1 MENRQFDREEINEI
15 SKKISLYFKMIV
27 FVVIAIFII
36 SVLLLYNQSILFYLV
51 FTLVVAI
58 GEYGTDASIRYWS
71 LIRNQEIED
80 VKFERVMRYYRDMGI
95 LFGAIYLID
104 LLFWTYGRTM
114 IFSIILN
121 FIVLYICLMIKKE
134 VKKYHTCDWND

>member
-1 MENRQFDREEINEI
+1 MGSEMCIRDR
-15 SKKISLYFKMIV
+15 
-27 FVVIAIFII
+27 
-36 SVLLLYNQSILFYLV
+36 
-51 FTLVVAI
+51 
-58 GEYGTDASIRYWS
+58 S

-80 VKFERVMRYYRDMGI
+80 VKFERVMRYYRAMGI

>member
-80 VKFERVMRYYRDMGI
+80 VKFERVMRYYRAMGI

-104 LLFWTYGRTM
+104 LLFWTYGP
-114 IFSIILN
+114 
-121 FIVLYICLMIKKE
+121 KQ
-134 VKKYHTCDWND
+134 